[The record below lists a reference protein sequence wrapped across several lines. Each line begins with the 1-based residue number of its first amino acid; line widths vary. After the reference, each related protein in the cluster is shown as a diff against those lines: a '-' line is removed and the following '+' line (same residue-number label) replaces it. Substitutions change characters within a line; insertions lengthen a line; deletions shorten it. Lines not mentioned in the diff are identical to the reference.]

1 MCTACGARPAAHSS
15 CSRTSSR
22 YPSSG
27 TVLTSPTGT
36 LSPNTGASPHPTFRC
51 AGEPPCG
58 APRPNVMRTQTRAT
72 ALARSSAHA
81 ALMFPAASCRAG
93 RTAVAAPA
101 DDPSTVPSESPSPE
115 TELSIEID
123 YQEDPGQGEAPEPES
138 WTLTCSPAG
147 GDHPDPEA
155 ACAALEEVGAE
166 GFEEVPE
173 DSMCT
178 HIMGG
183 PETARVTGHL
193 GEIGRASC
201 RAAET

>member
-1 MCTACGARPAAHSS
+1 
-15 CSRTSSR
+15 
-22 YPSSG
+22 
-27 TVLTSPTGT
+27 
-36 LSPNTGASPHPTFRC
+36 
-51 AGEPPCG
+51 
-58 APRPNVMRTQTRAT
+58 MRTQIRAT
-72 ALARSSAHA
+72 ALARSSALA
-81 ALMFPAASCRAG
+81 AVLLAAAACGGGS
-93 RTAVAAPA
+93 TEVAAPA

-123 YQEDPGQGEAPEPES
+123 YRDGSGAGETPEPKS

-193 GEIGRASC
+193 GDTDIDTEFDKAGGCELERYEEMGAVL
-201 RAAET
+201 AP